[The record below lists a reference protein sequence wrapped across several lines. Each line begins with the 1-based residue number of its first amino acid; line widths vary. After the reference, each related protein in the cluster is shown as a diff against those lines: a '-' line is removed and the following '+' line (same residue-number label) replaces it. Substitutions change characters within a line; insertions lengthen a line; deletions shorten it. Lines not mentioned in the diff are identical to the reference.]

1 MEESFLVRPNLSEI
15 LPMTRLYIGD
25 KSNHIPSFHV
35 PQGYYF
41 IGFST
46 VFGWPV
52 FLTYP
57 GGIAALLGAIKYRMV
72 GSVR

>member
-1 MEESFLVRPNLSEI
+1 LVRPNLSEI